1 MMFLYSL
8 CILHENNI
16 QKAGVKEI
24 VFLLTSVMID
34 LILLPLEILLFL
46 GCLVYYLVKKHYK

>member
-16 QKAGVKEI
+16 RKIGVREI
-24 VFLLTSVMID
+24 VFLLTSVLVD
-34 LILLPLEILLFL
+34 LILLPLELLLFL

>member
-16 QKAGVKEI
+16 QKAGVREI
-24 VFLLTSVMID
+24 VFLLTGVLID
-34 LILLPLEILLFL
+34 LILLPL
-46 GCLVYYLVKKHYK
+46 

>member
-1 MMFLYSL
+1 MIFLYSL

-16 QKAGVKEI
+16 QKAGVREI
-24 VFLLTSVMID
+24 VFLVTGIILD

>member
-8 CILHENNI
+8 YVLYDMNI
-16 QKAGVKEI
+16 QKLGVKEI
-24 VFLLTSVMID
+24 LFLLTGALID

-46 GCLVYYLVKKHYK
+46 GCLIYCLVKKHYK

>member
-16 QKAGVKEI
+16 QKAGVREI
-24 VFLLTSVMID
+24 VFLLTGALID

-46 GCLVYYLVKKHYK
+46 GFLIYYLVKKHYK

>member
-16 QKAGVKEI
+16 QKAGVREI
-24 VFLLTSVMID
+24 VFLLTGAVID

-46 GCLVYYLVKKHYK
+46 GCLIYYIVKNHYK